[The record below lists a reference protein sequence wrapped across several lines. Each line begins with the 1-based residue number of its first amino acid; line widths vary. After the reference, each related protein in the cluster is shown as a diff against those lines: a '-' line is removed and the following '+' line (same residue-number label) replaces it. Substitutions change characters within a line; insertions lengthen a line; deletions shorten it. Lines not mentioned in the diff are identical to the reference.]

1 MEQQATPVHIFKKK
15 NRSAL
20 SDSEVSKTAISIFN
34 MTQSSCL
41 CGANVITYA
50 GEPELK
56 FRCHCA
62 DEPKLTGAAPFSLN
76 FIVSTDTL
84 KVLKGELKTWGF
96 VVESGNFMSNH
107 CCGEC
112 GSLLY
117 RTSTGFPGKMAIKIG
132 CVDDEDLV
140 KSFVPD
146 VEIFTRNRASWVP
159 AVEGA
164 VQNWSDFGSGDGL
177 KAKEEKK

>member
-1 MEQQATPVHIFKKK
+1 
-15 NRSAL
+15 
-20 SDSEVSKTAISIFN
+20 

-41 CGANVITYA
+41 CGANVITYS

-76 FIVSTDTL
+76 FIMSTDTL
-84 KVLKGELKTWGF
+84 KVVKGELKTWGF
-96 VVESGNFMSNH
+96 IVESGNFMSNH

-132 CVDDEDLV
+132 CVDDDDLV

-159 AVEGA
+159 AIEGA
-164 VQNWSDFGSGDGL
+164 VQNWSDFGTGEDP
-177 KAKEEKK
+177 KALEAKN